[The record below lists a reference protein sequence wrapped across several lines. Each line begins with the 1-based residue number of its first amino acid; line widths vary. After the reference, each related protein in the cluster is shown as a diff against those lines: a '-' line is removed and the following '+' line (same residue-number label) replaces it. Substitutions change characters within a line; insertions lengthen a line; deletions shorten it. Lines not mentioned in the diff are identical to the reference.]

1 MNDKMNAQTAPA
13 TPDSSG
19 KTPPV
24 DPDCC
29 SGPGGGDPG
38 PTGPTG

>member
-1 MNDKMNAQTAPA
+1 MNDKLNAQSTAADAGSDP
-13 TPDSSG
+13 
-19 KTPPV
+19 KTPI